1 MATFDPNDPLRV
13 KTSERTRL
21 AVAGAHAVTK
31 SQLTDQPNKDKI
43 FVAPGLSVIFK
54 LLYEGAAYGIPP
66 AKAREMG
73 YEEELAAATES
84 MKAMHK
90 RGVRVLP
97 GGDYGFAWAPHGT
110 NATDL
115 QYFVKHCGMT
125 AMEALMSATRYGG
138 QIMLMGN
145 ELGEVK
151 EGYLADLLLVDGDP
165 LADLSILLDKT
176 RLLAIMK
183 DGVFHKAPEI
193 AASRST
199 RSPYFSPSVSP
210 VAA

>member
-1 MATFDPNDPLRV
+1 
-13 KTSERTRL
+13 
-21 AVAGAHAVTK
+21 
-31 SQLTDQPNKDKI
+31 
-43 FVAPGLSVIFK
+43 
-54 LLYEGAAYGIPP
+54 
-66 AKAREMG
+66 
-73 YEEELAAATES
+73 

-97 GGDYGFAWAPHGT
+97 GGDYGFAWAPHGA

-125 AMEALMSATRYGG
+125 PMDALLSATRYGG

-183 DGVFHKAPEI
+183 DGVFHKAPDV
-193 AASRST
+193 SNNRST
-199 RSPYFSPSVSP
+199 RSPYYAPAFSP